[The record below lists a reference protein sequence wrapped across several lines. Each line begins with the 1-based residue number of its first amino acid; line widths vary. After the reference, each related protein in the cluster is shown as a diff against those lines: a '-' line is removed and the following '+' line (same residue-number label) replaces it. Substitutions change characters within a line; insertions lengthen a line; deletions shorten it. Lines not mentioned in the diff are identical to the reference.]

1 MSGVTHQ
8 KYRLGVVRR
17 LVGEVESHTKEERGE
32 VQDLNKVGLWSVRAE
47 KLMFLIFP
55 GHSQTN
61 SSVGTDA
68 GGSTKE
74 EWEVSERNHR
84 QCGLQHSGQER
95 EISIQGILR
104 AVQADS

>member
-1 MSGVTHQ
+1 M
-8 KYRLGVVRR
+8 
-17 LVGEVESHTKEERGE
+17 GEVETHTKEEKGE
-32 VQDLNKVGLWSVRAE
+32 VQDLNKVGLGSVQAKE
-47 KLMFLIFP
+47 LVLPIFS

-84 QCGLQHSGQER
+84 QCGLQYSGQER